1 MSVSSE
7 PLALPEPVGASATA
21 STITACVPVR
31 VAVTPPV
38 SVVVTATF
46 SVKFASLSAAG
57 VTVKLSSVARMSAAP
72 PVIV

>member
-1 MSVSSE
+1 MRTSVIVSEPSGSLTAIVIESGMSVSSE

-38 SVVVTATF
+38 SVVVTAR
-46 SVKFASLSAAG
+46 SA
-57 VTVKLSSVARMSAAP
+57 
-72 PVIV
+72 